1 MKLQEKFIKN
11 VNSVLLNVD
20 FERLDNSCNGKD
32 KTYAKE
38 VLEQMHNAFVSVY
51 GDGMIYGEGVEF
63 IQLPAVICG
72 SASGHVALGIVTID
86 LQSSGEHWG
95 TFFLTPH
102 GVLDQGSKNLDADK
116 KEYIRKEFIP
126 YDYWYT
132 PKVYG
137 DIHVDF
143 NNIPN
148 EVQELMQF
156 SEEMMGQ
163 TEDEIGMNL

>member
-1 MKLQEKFIKN
+1 
-11 VNSVLLNVD
+11 
-20 FERLDNSCNGKD
+20 
-32 KTYAKE
+32 
-38 VLEQMHNAFVSVY
+38 MHNAFVSAY
-51 GDGMIYGEGVEF
+51 GDGMIYGEDIEF

-72 SASGHVALGIVTID
+72 RESGHIALGIVTID

-95 TFFLTPH
+95 TFFLTPY
-102 GVLDQGSKNLDADK
+102 GVLDQGSKNLDADE

-156 SEEMMGQ
+156 SEEMMEQ

>member
-1 MKLQEKFIKN
+1 MKLQEKFIEN

-20 FERLDNSCNGKD
+20 FERLDDSCNGED
-32 KTYAKE
+32 KTYTKE
-38 VLEQMHNAFVSVY
+38 LLEQMHNAFVSAY
-51 GDGMIYGEGVEF
+51 GDGMIYGEDIEF

-72 SASGHVALGIVTID
+72 RESGHIALGIVTID

-95 TFFLTPH
+95 TFFLTPY
-102 GVLDQGSKNLDADK
+102 GVLDQGSKNLDADE

-143 NNIPN
+143 NNIPI

-156 SEEMMGQ
+156 SEEMMEQ